1 MKQFVVIGLGRFGS
15 SVARTL
21 SDNGHD
27 VLAIDKCEE
36 CVDEL
41 VEYVTHAVEADATD
55 ETALSALGVN
65 NFDTAVV
72 SIGDNLHANILA
84 TLILKEMGVPQV
96 VAKAQDKMHGK
107 ILSRVGADKVVFPER
122 DMGERVA
129 RQLISTNMLDY
140 IDFAPDYSIIEIIA
154 PAHMVGKTLQ
164 DLNFR
169 KAYNANVMAIRRG
182 KNLNLAPGGQDKVL
196 EGDTLIIMGRNDQL
210 EDLKE
215 G

>member
-1 MKQFVVIGLGRFGS
+1 MKQFVVIGLGRFGT
-15 SVARTL
+15 SVAKTL
-21 SDNGHD
+21 TDNGHD

-41 VEYVTHAVEADATD
+41 VDYVTHAVEADATD

-72 SIGDNLHANILA
+72 SIGDNVHANILA
-84 TLILKEMGVPQV
+84 TLILKEMGVPEV
-96 VAKAQDKMHGK
+96 VAKAQDNMHGK

-129 RQLISTNMLDY
+129 RQLISKNMLDY
-140 IDFAPDYSIIEIIA
+140 IDFAPDYSIVEIIA
-154 PAHMVGKTLQ
+154 PSHMVGKTLQ

-169 KAYNANVMAIRRG
+169 KEYNANVMAIRRG
-182 KNLNLAPGGQDKVL
+182 KNLNLAPGGQDKIL
-196 EGDTLIIMGRNDQL
+196 EGDTLIIMGSNDQL

-215 G
+215 E

>member
-21 SDNGHD
+21 ADNGHD

-36 CVDEL
+36 CVDDL

-55 ETALSALGVN
+55 EAALSALGVN

-72 SIGDNLHANILA
+72 SIGDNLHANILT

-140 IDFAPDYSIIEIIA
+140 IDFAPDYSIIEIIT

-169 KAYNANVMAIRRG
+169 KEYNANVMAIRRG
-182 KNLNLAPGGQDKVL
+182 KNLNLAPGGHDKVL

-215 G
+215 E

>member
-21 SDNGHD
+21 ADNGHD

-36 CVDEL
+36 CIDKLVD
-41 VEYVTHAVEADATD
+41 YVTHAVEADATD
-55 ETALSALGVN
+55 EAALSALGVN

-72 SIGDNLHANILA
+72 SIGDNLHANILV
-84 TLILKEMGVPQV
+84 TLILKEMGVPEV
-96 VAKAQDKMHGK
+96 VAKAQDQMHGK

-129 RQLISTNMLDY
+129 RQLISPNILDY
-140 IDFAPDYSIIEIIA
+140 IDFAPGYSIIEIIA
-154 PAHMVGKTLQ
+154 PSQMVGKNLQ
-164 DLNFR
+164 EINFR
-169 KAYNANVMAIRRG
+169 REYNANVMAIRRG
-182 KNLNLAPGGQDKVL
+182 KNLNLAPGGQDKIL
-196 EGDTLIIMGRNDQL
+196 EGDTLIIMGHNDEL

-215 G
+215 E

>member
-1 MKQFVVIGLGRFGS
+1 MKQFVVIGLGRFGT
-15 SVARTL
+15 SVAKTL
-21 SDNGHD
+21 ADNGHD

-72 SIGDNLHANILA
+72 SIGDNVHANILA
-84 TLILKEMGVPQV
+84 TLILKEMGVPEV

-140 IDFAPDYSIIEIIA
+140 IDFAPDYSIIELIS
-154 PAHMVGKTLQ
+154 PSHMVGKTLQ
-164 DLNFR
+164 EINFR
-169 KAYNANVMAIRRG
+169 KEYNANVMAIRRG
-182 KNLNLAPGGQDKVL
+182 KNLNLAPGGQDKIL

-215 G
+215 E

>member
-1 MKQFVVIGLGRFGS
+1 MKQFIVIGLGRFGT

-72 SIGDNLHANILA
+72 SIGDNVHANILA
-84 TLILKEMGVPQV
+84 TLILKEMGVPEV

-154 PAHMVGKTLQ
+154 PSHMVGKTLQ

-169 KAYNANVMAIRRG
+169 KEYNANVMAIRRG
-182 KNLNLAPGGQDKVL
+182 KNLNLAPGGQDKIL

-210 EDLKE
+210 ENLKE

>member
-21 SDNGHD
+21 ADNGHD

-36 CVDEL
+36 CIDKLVD
-41 VEYVTHAVEADATD
+41 YVTHAVEADATD
-55 ETALSALGVN
+55 EAALSALGVN

-72 SIGDNLHANILA
+72 SIGDNLHANILV
-84 TLILKEMGVPQV
+84 TLILKEMGVPEV
-96 VAKAQDKMHGK
+96 VAKAQDQMHGK

-129 RQLISTNMLDY
+129 RQLISPNMLDY
-140 IDFAPDYSIIEIIA
+140 IDFAPGYSIIEIIA
-154 PAHMVGKTLQ
+154 PGQMVGKTLQ
-164 DLNFR
+164 EINFR
-169 KAYNANVMAIRRG
+169 REYNANVMAIRRG
-182 KNLNLAPGGQDKVL
+182 KNLNLAPGGQDKIL
-196 EGDTLIIMGRNDQL
+196 EGDTLIIMGHNDEL

-215 G
+215 E

>member
-72 SIGDNLHANILA
+72 SIGDNVHANILA

-154 PAHMVGKTLQ
+154 PSHMVGKTLQ

-169 KAYNANVMAIRRG
+169 KEYNANVMAIRRG

>member
-21 SDNGHD
+21 ADNGHD

-36 CVDEL
+36 CIDEL

-55 ETALSALGVN
+55 EAALSALGVN

-72 SIGDNLHANILA
+72 SIGDNLHANILV
-84 TLILKEMGVPQV
+84 TLILKEMGVPEV
-96 VAKAQDKMHGK
+96 VAKAQDQMHGK

-129 RQLISTNMLDY
+129 RQLISPNMLDY
-140 IDFAPDYSIIEIIA
+140 IDFAPGYSIIEIIA
-154 PAHMVGKTLQ
+154 PGQMVGKNLQ
-164 DLNFR
+164 EINFR
-169 KAYNANVMAIRRG
+169 REYNANVMAIRRG
-182 KNLNLAPGGQDKVL
+182 KNLNLAPGGQDKIL
-196 EGDTLIIMGRNDQL
+196 EGDTLIIMGHNDEL

-215 G
+215 E

>member
-72 SIGDNLHANILA
+72 SIGDNVHANILA

-107 ILSRVGADKVVFPER
+107 ILSRVGADKVVYPER

-154 PAHMVGKTLQ
+154 PSHMVGKTLQ

-196 EGDTLIIMGRNDQL
+196 EGDTLIIMGHNDQL

>member
-21 SDNGHD
+21 ADNGHD
-27 VLAIDKCEE
+27 VLAIDQCEE
-36 CVDEL
+36 CVDAL
-41 VEYVTHAVEADATD
+41 VEHVTHAVEADATD
-55 ETALSALGVN
+55 EAALSALGVN

-84 TLILKEMGVPQV
+84 TLILKEMGVPEV
-96 VAKAQDKMHGK
+96 VAKAQDQMHGK

-129 RQLISTNMLDY
+129 RQLISPNMLDY
-140 IDFAPDYSIIEIIA
+140 IDFAPGYSIIEIIA
-154 PAHMVGKTLQ
+154 PSQMVGKTLQ
-164 DLNFR
+164 EINFR
-169 KAYNANVMAIRRG
+169 REYNANVMAIRRG

-196 EGDTLIIMGRNDQL
+196 EGDTLIIMGHNDEL

-215 G
+215 E